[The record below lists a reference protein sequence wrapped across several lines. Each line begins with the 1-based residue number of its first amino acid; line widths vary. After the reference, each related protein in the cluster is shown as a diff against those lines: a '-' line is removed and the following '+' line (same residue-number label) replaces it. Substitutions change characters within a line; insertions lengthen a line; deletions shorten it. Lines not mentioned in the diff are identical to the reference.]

1 MEQTPFDISPELNE
15 KIQRLMGY
23 LSKAKDNGE
32 LQIFSSLFTLDYEII
47 GYLYHHPNAHP
58 SEMADFLKVTRP
70 NIAANLRVLESKDFL
85 ERLIDEKNRRQVYV
99 NLTDK
104 GRTYYEV
111 CQKQLAYLFSGW
123 FAILGPEEVEHL
135 FTILDKSCRPELM
148 TDNLKNF
155 SFGD

>member
-1 MEQTPFDISPELNE
+1 MEQTPFDISSELNE

-70 NIAANLRVLESKDFL
+70 QHRCQSPRAGIQGFL
-85 ERLIDEKNRRQVYV
+85 GASHR
-99 NLTDK
+99 
-104 GRTYYEV
+104 
-111 CQKQLAYLFSGW
+111 
-123 FAILGPEEVEHL
+123 
-135 FTILDKSCRPELM
+135 
-148 TDNLKNF
+148 
-155 SFGD
+155 